1 MGNALA
7 QDGAA
12 VLGAKRFCNLA
23 KNRSVRSR
31 STGAGGSVSHPR
43 HKCLSTIAPESK
55 VFTESSAID

>member
-7 QDGAA
+7 QGGAA
-12 VLGAKRFCNLA
+12 ALGVKRFYNLA

-31 STGAGGSVSHPR
+31 STGARGSVSRPR

-55 VFTESSAID
+55 VFTESNAID